1 MSEQSNANKKGG
13 AGLVIVAIAVY
24 IIFGRGPDGF
34 ICKYVYPAAYTATE
48 KGFWNRVA
56 GCDCGQVAAN
66 SKQDDGSSTPPAAAP
81 APSSPPVPASP
92 PAGPS
97 AGTPSSGPS
106 SPVPPGAPAAPVSPE
121 PDKAG
126 PLRDTNDTSDK
137 EEINSQF
144 RIAAG
149 LGRLDEVRSL
159 LDRGA
164 DVNSAGPGT
173 DQVPAGGT
181 ALMLAAARNQKDVVR
196 LLLSKGANP
205 NQADQGGG
213 TALIYASWKGNLDI
227 VKILIESGADV
238 NATTRDGRT
247 SLTVARKEGH
257 SEIVSLLE
265 RHQAKK

>member
-1 MSEQSNANKKGG
+1 MSTQSNANKKGG
-13 AGLVIVAIAVY
+13 AGLVIVAIAAY

-34 ICKYVYPAAYTATE
+34 VCKYVYPAAHTTTE
-48 KGFWNRVA
+48 KGFWNRLA
-56 GCDCGQVAAN
+56 GCDCGEVLAN
-66 SKQDDGSSTPPAAAP
+66 SKQDNGSSTPPAATRPP
-81 APSSPPVPASP
+81 ALPAP
-92 PAGPS
+92 PAGAAAAAPLVAPTTS
-97 AGTPSSGPS
+97 
-106 SPVPPGAPAAPVSPE
+106 VPPPPAPAAPLPIQ
-121 PDKAG
+121 PDKPR
-126 PLRDTNDTSDK
+126 PLPDTNDTSNK

-149 LGRLDEVRSL
+149 LGRIDEVKNL

-164 DVNSAGPGT
+164 DVNSGAPAT

-227 VKILIESGADV
+227 VRSLLESGADV

-247 SLTVARKEGH
+247 SLTVATKEGH